1 MKASPIISVL
11 LCTMLVACAQQPVN
25 DPLQNTK
32 KLIAEGHATL
42 YNNGAFEVPMTTI
55 HIIPAGPGALDLAM
69 EMGGMRARQSFEESI
84 KHARESVDV
93 AQAGIEK
100 SKAASQSVKEGA
112 TQMAAGAHNV
122 ANAGV
127 WFAKLTPNVT
137 RGVIG
142 ASVTYS
148 KEAGTAIAEAGQNL
162 AAGSLTAGD
171 KIGEA
176 TEHAAA
182 GVWSGSLD
190 AAKRTSTAST
200 SAAEGHAALAARRFI
215 KGYAAVFEK
224 RGQRVAAVKE
234 SASLEKFTDAY
245 QRSDEWRSDRSGK
258 MTEIIVNTTGNYSKE
273 IGNSFS
279 AAKREINEGARDSG
293 PTLALLKSMGW
304 VLQGIFWD
312 GAIKPVGKVTGATL
326 GYVAV
331 IGVALP
337 ALVLAKEGGAVANV
351 AVQVTWNGA
360 GAVYDVTAPTATAA
374 LAGLFGAVE
383 LIGGQTVAGGQVVGG
398 AVAAGG
404 TYATGKAATG
414 TTKVVGY
421 GTGKTVQYVA
431 APLSTIGIEWGGQA
445 VGVVAGAATGVTGG
459 AVAATGIVGE
469 AAAKGGGFVAEKGV
483 LVGGLAASIAAGT
496 SLGIYELSKAV
507 VVPTGYALGSGV
519 VLSYDT
525 MAQLSAQT
533 VLAVADA
540 SYMVLSL
547 EGPNWVLYAVKGN
560 LGKGD
565 DLPSGAILDLKA
577 MQQAGETFV
586 AVPVSGDDMKRVV
599 NTVPGE
605 LPVATHPVNAAP
617 VAGSPVAEN
626 K

>member
-1 MKASPIISVL
+1 MKVRPTISAL
-11 LCTMLVACAQQPVN
+11 LCTMLVACAQLPVN

-32 KLIAEGHATL
+32 KLVAEGHATL

-69 EMGGMRARQSFEESI
+69 ELGGMRARQSFEESI

-100 SKAASQSVKEGA
+100 SKAASQSVKEGSA
-112 TQMAAGAHNV
+112 QVAAGAHGV
-122 ANAGV
+122 ANAGFS
-127 WFAKLTPNVT
+127 FAKLTPNVT
-137 RGVIG
+137 RAVIG

-148 KEAGTAIAEAGQNL
+148 KEAGTAVAEAGESL

-176 TEHAAA
+176 TEHVAAN
-182 GVWSGSLD
+182 VWSGSLD
-190 AAKRTSTAST
+190 AAKRTSAA
-200 SAAEGHAALAARRFI
+200 SAAAADRHATLAAERFVR
-215 KGYAAVFEK
+215 GYAAASEK
-224 RGQRVAAVKE
+224 RGQRAAAVKE

-245 QRSDEWRSDRSGK
+245 RRSDEWRSARSGE
-258 MTEIIVNTTGNYSKE
+258 MTEIIVNTTGNYSKD
-273 IGNSFS
+273 IGSSFS
-279 AAKREINEGARDSG
+279 AAKREINEGVKDSG
-293 PTLALLKSMGW
+293 PSLALLKSMGW

-312 GAIKPVGKVTGATL
+312 AAIKPVGKVAGATL

-331 IGVALP
+331 NGVAFP
-337 ALVLAKEGGAVANV
+337 ALILAKEGGAVANV
-351 AVQVTWNGA
+351 AVQVTWNTGGA
-360 GAVYDVTAPTATAA
+360 FYDVTAPTATAA
-374 LAGLFGAVE
+374 LAGLFSAVE
-383 LIGGQTVAGGQVVGG
+383 LAGGQAVAGGEVVGG

-404 TYATGKAATG
+404 TYAIGKAAAG

-421 GTGKTVQYVA
+421 GTGKAVYLS
-431 APLSTIGIEWGGQA
+431 APLSTIGIEWGGKA
-445 VGVVAGAATGVTGG
+445 VGVVAGAATGITGG
-459 AVAATGIVGE
+459 AVAATGVVGE

-483 LVGGLAASIAAGT
+483 LVGGSAASIAAGT
-496 SLGIYELSKAV
+496 ALGIYELSKAV

-519 VLSYDT
+519 VLGYDT
-525 MAQLSAQT
+525 VAQLSAQT

-586 AVPVSGDDMKRVV
+586 AVPVSSEEMKRVV
-599 NTVPGE
+599 NTVPSE
-605 LPVATHPVNAAP
+605 LPVKPQPATTASAA
-617 VAGSPVAEN
+617 GMAEN